1 MDHITVCVPTFRRLV
16 MLERLLRNLALQETG
31 GLFELSVVVVDND
44 AAGSARDTTMRIAA
58 ELSLPVRYE
67 IEPERSIPIVRNR
80 ALRLAKGNYIG
91 IIDDDEFPPPHW
103 LLTLYR
109 GIHTFNVDGALGPVH
124 PFFDRQPPS
133 WLLKSRL
140 CELPLGRTGTLL
152 RWNQT
157 RTGNVLLKKAV
168 FDEHDLCF
176 DPKFKTGGSDQEFFR
191 QAIALGCSFVAV
203 EDAPVYEIVPP
214 ERWTRT
220 YWIKR
225 ALVNGFNAH
234 KYAIGDKSLLTSI
247 KATLKSS
254 VALLAYLIAMP
265 ICALRSHRFIN
276 CLQSGCWHLSRLC
289 ASLGIE
295 LWKKRDF

>member
-1 MDHITVCVPTFRRLV
+1 
-16 MLERLLRNLALQETG
+16 MLERLLRNVALQETG
-31 GLFELSVVVVDND
+31 GLFEFSVVVVDND
-44 AAGSARDTTMRIAA
+44 AAGSARETVSRIGT
-58 ELSLPVRYE
+58 ELGLPLLYE
-67 IEPERSIPIVRNR
+67 IEPERSIPIVRNH
-80 ALRLAKGNYIG
+80 ALRMAKGNYIG

-124 PFFDRQPPS
+124 PFFDQPPPS
-133 WLLKSRL
+133 WLVKSRL

-152 RWNQT
+152 RWNET
-157 RTGNVLLKKAV
+157 RTGNVLLKKSV
-168 FDEHDLCF
+168 FDDHDLCF
-176 DPKFKTGGSDQEFFR
+176 DPRFKTGGSDQEFFR
-191 QAIALGCSFVAV
+191 QAMSFGCRFAAI
-203 EDAPVYEIVPP
+203 EEAPVYEVVPP
-214 ERWTRT
+214 ARWTRT

-234 KYAIGDKSLLTSI
+234 KYAAGNMSLPSSI

-254 VALLAYLIAMP
+254 VALLAYLVAMP
-265 ICALRSHRFIN
+265 VCALRSHRLIN

-289 ASLGIE
+289 ASAGIE